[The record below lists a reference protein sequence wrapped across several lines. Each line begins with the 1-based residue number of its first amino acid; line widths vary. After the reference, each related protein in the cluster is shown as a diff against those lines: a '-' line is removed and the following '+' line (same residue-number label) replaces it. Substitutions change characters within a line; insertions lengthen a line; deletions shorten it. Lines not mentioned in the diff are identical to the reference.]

1 VSAPRLPSAPSTPS
15 APAAPLPATRD
26 RNRDRATPTQAAP
39 SRSTA
44 GSPPA
49 SAACALALSLAAA
62 GVVAWPSSAR
72 AAAGPEGPVV
82 ETASPPDGSAAW
94 TRACSQR
101 HPLCV
106 HAAPRT
112 VPAAVVATL
121 AAAERAWDTLTGAL
135 ELPPPD
141 GDADGR
147 WHAYLVDGVDGG
159 SVALASGSD
168 PVARFDRASSFAL
181 VDRGATPGCA
191 LDVAVARA
199 VARGS
204 LWRSAPSTD
213 EGSAR
218 AESHMLARLVTPC
231 TTGFDDDRIF
241 QNDPERSVVDPTSP
255 AFDRGAGI
263 FFEWLDANFAAR
275 PGALVAGLWALSPTR
290 TPASSWRW
298 TGTPTGF
305 DVLRVSLKDALFT
318 DSTLDDVLVRFAVHR
333 ALVSPEA
340 HAAWHVPWP
349 AKARRFASPFP
360 VAPTGASYVLVD
372 MAGAPAQAKLRV
384 EAAWEDFGRMR
395 WEVVKLDAAGRAMA
409 DVAVT
414 STPIATNASMT
425 VELLDGVDR
434 ILVIGA
440 NVGSTE
446 HPFDPQQGWWEPHGW
461 LLTVEGQ

>member
-1 VSAPRLPSAPSTPS
+1 VSASATPLFAVLAALLASPPVPATAPGPGHARAS
-15 APAAPLPATRD
+15 APARARARARTLALLPF
-26 RNRDRATPTQAAP
+26 
-39 SRSTA
+39 
-44 GSPPA
+44 
-49 SAACALALSLAAA
+49 ALAAL
-62 GVVAWPSSAR
+62 AWPSSAR
-72 AAAGPEGPVV
+72 AATPPVGPEGPVV
-82 ETASPPDGSAAW
+82 EAASPPDGSAAW

-101 HPLCV
+101 RPLCV

-112 VPAAVVATL
+112 APAAVVAVL
-121 AAAERAWDTLTGAL
+121 ASAERAWDTLTGAL

-147 WHAYLVDGVDGG
+147 WHTYLVDGVDCG
-159 SVALASGSD
+159 SVTLAADRD
-168 PVARFDRASSFAL
+168 PVARFDRAASFAI
-181 VDRGATPGCA
+181 VDRGAPPGCA

-204 LWRSAPSTD
+204 LWRSAPATD

-218 AESHMLARLVTPC
+218 AQSHMLARLVTPC
-231 TTGFDDDRIF
+231 TTGFDDDRTF
-241 QNDPERSVVDPTSP
+241 QNDPERAVVDPGSP
-255 AFDRGAGI
+255 AFDRGASI
-263 FFEWLDANFAAR
+263 FFEWLDADFAAR
-275 PGALVAGLWALSPTR
+275 PGALVEGLWALSPTR
-290 TPASSWRW
+290 TPAAAWRW
-298 TGTPTGF
+298 AGAPTGF

-340 HAAWHVPWP
+340 HTAWHVPWP

-414 STPIATNASMT
+414 STPLSTNASMT

-461 LLTVEGQ
+461 LLTLEGQ